1 MIDYTDPNTEPNTEF
16 LQIRSHW
23 MCLVYEKDLC
33 SKIMEFF
40 PLRIEVIRKPS
51 GPDGTRG
58 FTYKRTLRSLSD
70 TATDLTQGNSRRTA
84 GYNAAKEG
92 SEFEDLVSK
101 LCD

>member
-1 MIDYTDPNTEPNTEF
+1 
-16 LQIRSHW
+16 
-23 MCLVYEKDLC
+23 
-33 SKIMEFF
+33 MEFF
-40 PLRIEVIRKPS
+40 PLRIEVVRKPS

-70 TATDLTQGNSRRTA
+70 TATDLTQGTSRRTA

-101 LCD
+101 LCDQD